1 MSMIFQFSAVFG
13 SIDVDVILDINKYLM
28 DKQDN

>member
-1 MSMIFQFSAVFG
+1 MIFQFSAVFG
-13 SIDVDVILDINKYLM
+13 SIDVDVIPDINKYLM

>member
-1 MSMIFQFSAVFG
+1 MIFQFSAVFG

>member
-1 MSMIFQFSAVFG
+1 MIFQFSAVFG
-13 SIDVDVILDINKYLM
+13 SIDVDGILDINKYLM